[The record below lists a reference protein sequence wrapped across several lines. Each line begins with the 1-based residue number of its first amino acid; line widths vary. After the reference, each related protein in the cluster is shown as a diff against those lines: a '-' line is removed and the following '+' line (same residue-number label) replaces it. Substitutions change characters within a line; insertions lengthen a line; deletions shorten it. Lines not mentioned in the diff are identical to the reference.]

1 MEQCDRR
8 SGRLGEVLCQRKC
21 ADGAVL
27 DLRPFMGENQP
38 GRIFF
43 DIERAVQTV
52 PIFRCCGR
60 PRNGNV
66 WSGDLPGTE
75 DMYAAVPVL
84 CIKACDQIPAAFVM
98 VNLRSPEV
106 FRSPEAFRRA
116 KGVFRLRLELQVPAA
131 VYLKTDADAVP
142 WVRIRCA
149 EQIVLHGGA
158 VCNDEWVTDSNM
170 ICRNCIQYLRPRL

>member
-75 DMYAAVPVL
+75 DMYATVPVL
-84 CIKACDQIPAAFVM
+84 CIKACDQITSCLRNGEPPEPRSFSFPRSLPAGERRIPAPTRASGPGCGIPE
-98 VNLRSPEV
+98 NRCRRRSMGPHPLC
-106 FRSPEAFRRA
+106 R
-116 KGVFRLRLELQVPAA
+116 
-131 VYLKTDADAVP
+131 
-142 WVRIRCA
+142 
-149 EQIVLHGGA
+149 
-158 VCNDEWVTDSNM
+158 TDSTAWRRGLQRRM
-170 ICRNCIQYLRPRL
+170 GHGF